1 MTANIRFASFVAA
14 VERRHLEALVFFN
27 ATQQRVLNGIVDA
40 IEKFGAPEIVEEGDK
55 LRVRVAGNPE
65 AQSLF
70 AVDAVSGR
78 PLGMAVYLRS
88 DLESMAVL
96 HLGIAEEFTTDGP
109 RSGEHLLLRLVRELH
124 RSSRRLKG
132 VRRMEVLYLSGRNGK
147 RGRAGTSKTLL

>member
-40 IEKFGAPEIVEEGDK
+40 IEKFGAPEIVEEGGK
-55 LRVRVAGNPE
+55 LRVRVAGNTE

-70 AVDAVSGR
+70 AVDAASGR

-132 VRRMEVLYLSGRNGK
+132 VRRMEVVYLSGRNGK